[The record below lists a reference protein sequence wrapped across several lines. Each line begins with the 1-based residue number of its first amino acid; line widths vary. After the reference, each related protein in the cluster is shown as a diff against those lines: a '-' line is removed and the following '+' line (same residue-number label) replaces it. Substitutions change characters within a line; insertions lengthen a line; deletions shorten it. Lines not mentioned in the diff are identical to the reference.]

1 MMEIVATNVVASQPP
16 NADRLHRQPLVPKMV
31 HFNNFPL
38 STQNYCLKCRNKYEL
53 LLYAKNPIW

>member
-16 NADRLHRQPLVPKMV
+16 NADRLHRQPLVPKML

-38 STQNYCLKCRNKYEL
+38 STQNYCLKCRVEKVGSMGNML
-53 LLYAKNPIW
+53 P